1 MALLGSIIAESGC
14 GCRTGGQGCR
24 SDGVVG
30 GQPADHRLIGGLD
43 LQRHM
48 ADAEALLQFVL
59 SAPKQGFGRDAFGA
73 HEVRGQR
80 RLGRAHAPDMQ
91 VVDGGDAGQRTEII
105 GDGVA
110 LDAGRHGMQG
120 EIDRV
125 PQYRPGAD
133 DDDDADREADRRIEP
148 QPAGHQ
154 NEHAGKHDA
163 QCHRGIGS
171 EMQKGGPDI
180 EGAQAPEKENQRCRA
195 IDDDPDRGDDDD
207 RHPGERLR
215 RLQAADCLP
224 GDPAG
229 DDQQQDGIAER
240 HEDRAAAEAVGV
252 APARPALAENR
263 GAPRRREG
271 EHVAEIVPGIGKQRE
286 RVRGDPVKPLGDAVG
301 GGERHADGESASEI
315 RRSSAVRCAAM
326 RPMRAMQLAMI
337 VGMIEHA
344 GNIRSKAD
352 SYRLRGPPGRVS
364 CSNTDRGQAMA
375 LGGSNGIAARSISAE
390 DARAMLRDGSEIAL
404 LDVREEGVFSEDGHP
419 FFANSVPLSRLELL
433 VRDLVPRK
441 LTRIVVYDGGDEN
454 LADRAAAKL
463 TRMGYRDVA
472 VMAGGTRGWAAAG
485 YELFTGVNVP
495 SKAFG
500 ELVEHRCETPHINA
514 AELKRRLDAGEKV
527 LIVDSRPIGEFRNMS
542 IPGAFDCPGAELVYR
557 VPDQVPSSDTLVV
570 VNCAGRTR
578 SIIGA
583 QSLRNAGLPNP
594 VLALE
599 NGTMGWELAGLELAR
614 GREEALP
621 APSPEGLRR
630 AQDLA
635 DKVAE
640 RFAIRHIDDAA
651 LSRFQAEAEE
661 RTLYLFDVR
670 SPEEYIAGHLAGA
683 RSAPGGQLVQATDV
697 YMATRNARIVLTD
710 DDGVR
715 AVMTGSWLVQMG
727 WPEVYVL
734 AGGLK
739 GRQLVQGMP
748 KPVIPELDTAAAAT
762 ILPAE
767 LQALVEKGEASVVDL
782 APSLAYEA
790 GHIPGAWFA
799 VRAQLPGSLDQV
811 PKRRVLVLTSPD
823 AALARL
829 AAARLRRARSR

>member
-1 MALLGSIIAESGC
+1 
-14 GCRTGGQGCR
+14 
-24 SDGVVG
+24 
-30 GQPADHRLIGGLD
+30 
-43 LQRHM
+43 
-48 ADAEALLQFVL
+48 
-59 SAPKQGFGRDAFGA
+59 
-73 HEVRGQR
+73 
-80 RLGRAHAPDMQ
+80 
-91 VVDGGDAGQRTEII
+91 
-105 GDGVA
+105 
-110 LDAGRHGMQG
+110 
-120 EIDRV
+120 
-125 PQYRPGAD
+125 
-133 DDDDADREADRRIEP
+133 
-148 QPAGHQ
+148 
-154 NEHAGKHDA
+154 
-163 QCHRGIGS
+163 
-171 EMQKGGPDI
+171 
-180 EGAQAPEKENQRCRA
+180 
-195 IDDDPDRGDDDD
+195 
-207 RHPGERLR
+207 
-215 RLQAADCLP
+215 
-224 GDPAG
+224 
-229 DDQQQDGIAER
+229 
-240 HEDRAAAEAVGV
+240 
-252 APARPALAENR
+252 
-263 GAPRRREG
+263 
-271 EHVAEIVPGIGKQRE
+271 
-286 RVRGDPVKPLGDAVG
+286 
-301 GGERHADGESASEI
+301 
-315 RRSSAVRCAAM
+315 
-326 RPMRAMQLAMI
+326 
-337 VGMIEHA
+337 
-344 GNIRSKAD
+344 
-352 SYRLRGPPGRVS
+352 
-364 CSNTDRGQAMA
+364 MA

-433 VRDLVPRK
+433 VRGLVPRQ

-454 LADRAAAKL
+454 LANRAAAKL
-463 TRMGYRDVA
+463 TRMGYLDVA
-472 VMAGGTRGWAAAG
+472 VMAGGAKGWAAAG

-557 VPDQVPSSDTLVV
+557 VPNQVPSSDTLVV

-651 LSRFQAEAEE
+651 LSRFQAETEE
-661 RTLYLFDVR
+661 HTLYLFDVR
-670 SPEEYIAGHLAGA
+670 SPAEYIAGHLAGA

-739 GRQLVQGMP
+739 GRQLVPGMP
-748 KPVIPELDTAAAAT
+748 KPVIPELDAAVAAT

-767 LQALVEKGEASVVDL
+767 LQVIMVKGDVSVVDL
-782 APSLAYEA
+782 APSLAYEV

-799 VRAQLPGSLDQV
+799 VRARLPASLDRV
-811 PKRRVLVLTSPD
+811 PKRRLLVLTSPD
-823 AALARL
+823 GALAWL
-829 AAARLRRARSR
+829 AAAELEDCGFADIRVLGGGTAAWRAAGLPLATGREAMADTPDDCWRRPYDPYAAPDARERYLRWEIELIRQIEREGDIGFRVSA